1 MGTILDLLGAQFIG
15 GMILLLALVL
25 TDQGVRQFLNMN
37 SDAIVQQNLTQ
48 VSDIMEKDFR
58 KMGYAIDEAKRG
70 DIVQVADSSKIRF
83 LAQLNLDFD
92 YYQSLH
98 GNLHKDDIP
107 DTIEY
112 RVEPFHAY
120 TLGDTTI
127 QLYKLTRRVVVSQ
140 EGTEE
145 MSVGNI
151 ANPAVFRYFDQD
163 RNPTAVLQAIRIVEI
178 TLTAYEPEIML
189 SPEMVMESVN
199 QGDKTFKR
207 NELMRLLRPA
217 YWRQTKLVSKNLKR

>member
-1 MGTILDLLGAQFIG
+1 MGTLLDILGAQFIG
-15 GMILLLALVL
+15 GMILLLALIL

-37 SDAIVQQNLTQ
+37 SDGIVQENLTQ
-48 VSDIMEKDFR
+48 VSRIMEKDFR
-58 KMGYAIDEAKRG
+58 KMGYAIDEAKKG
-70 DIVQVADSSKIRF
+70 DIVQFADSSRIRF
-83 LAQLNLDFD
+83 LAQLNQDFD
-92 YYQSLH
+92 YYKALH
-98 GNLHKDDIP
+98 GNLHLDDIP

-127 QLYKLTRRVVVSQ
+127 QLYKLTRRIVISQ
-140 EGTEE
+140 EGEEE

-163 RNPTAVLQAIRIVEI
+163 RNPTTVLQAIRIVEI
-178 TLTAYEPEIML
+178 NLTAYQPEIML
-189 SPEMVMESVN
+189 SPEMVMKSLN

-207 NELMRLLRPA
+207 NELRRLLRPA